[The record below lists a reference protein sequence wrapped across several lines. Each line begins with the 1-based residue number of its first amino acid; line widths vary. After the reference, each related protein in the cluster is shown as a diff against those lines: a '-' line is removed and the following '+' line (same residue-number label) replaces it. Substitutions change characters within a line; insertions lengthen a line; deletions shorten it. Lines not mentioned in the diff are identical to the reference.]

1 MDVRKVML
9 LVGALLIAA
18 VTALFARSMFAADAA
33 PIAAAAAAPLE
44 ASGPQ
49 VLVAKR
55 ALSAGTILSA
65 DMITFQ
71 PWPKGM
77 VESAYF
83 LKDATDLAKL
93 PGQVVRV
100 EIAAGQPVTQGTLVA
115 PNERGFLAASLG
127 VGMRAV
133 SISVT
138 ENTAVGGF
146 VFPGDRVDLML
157 TQEVTG
163 EGQSLRVTE
172 TIARNVRV
180 LAVDQTVDSTKKE
193 PKVVRT
199 VTMEVTPKL
208 AEKIAVSQTVGS
220 LALSLR
226 SLADTSYS
234 LDRAIAEGEVEVGAD
249 QTEKAD
255 RVLEQALARMPN
267 DKLSSFTTGAEVSRF
282 QPSNAPPQKADTA
295 PTGAAAATGPGSRN
309 AKPAPPP
316 IRVARGTETTEV
328 PIPTG
333 GS

>member
-9 LVGALLIAA
+9 LVGALLIAV
-18 VTALFARSMFAADAA
+18 VTALFARSMFASDAA
-33 PIAAAAAAPLE
+33 PISSAKAAPME
-44 ASGPQ
+44 AVGPQ

-65 DMITFQ
+65 DMVTFQ
-71 PWPKGM
+71 PWPKTM

-83 LKDATDLAKL
+83 LKDGTDLAKL

-100 EIAAGQPVTQGTLVA
+100 EVAAGQPVTQGSLVG
-115 PNERGFLAASLG
+115 PSERGFLAASLG
-127 VGMRAV
+127 AGMRAI

-199 VTMEVTPKL
+199 VTLEVTPKL

-226 SLADTSYS
+226 SLADTSTS
-234 LDRAIAEGEVEVGAD
+234 LDRAIADGDIQIGAD
-249 QTEKAD
+249 QTDKAD
-255 RVLEQALARMPN
+255 RAMELALARMPN
-267 DKLSSFTTGAEVSRF
+267 DKGSSFTTGAEVSRY
-282 QPSNAPPQKADTA
+282 QPSSAPPQKTDSAQGSGGQASA
-295 PTGAAAATGPGSRN
+295 PAGRN
-309 AKPAPPP
+309 AKPPPPP
-316 IRVARGTETTEV
+316 IRVARGTETVDV
-328 PIPTG
+328 PIPAG
-333 GS
+333 GF

>member
-1 MDVRKVML
+1 MDVRKIML
-9 LVGALLIAA
+9 LVGALLVAL
-18 VTALFARSMFAADAA
+18 VTALFARSMFASDSA
-33 PIAAAAAAPLE
+33 PIASAAAAPLE
-44 ASGPQ
+44 AMGPQ

-65 DMITFQ
+65 DMVTFQ

-77 VESAYF
+77 VDSAYF
-83 LKDATDLAKL
+83 LKAGTDLAKL

-100 EIAAGQPVTQGTLVA
+100 EVAAGQPVTQGSLVA
-115 PNERGFLAASLG
+115 PSDRGFLAASLG
-127 VGMRAV
+127 AGMRAV

-146 VFPGDRVDLML
+146 VFPGDRVDMML

-193 PKVVRT
+193 PKIVRT
-199 VTMEVTPKL
+199 VTLEVTPKL

-226 SLADTSYS
+226 SLADTSTG
-234 LDRAIAEGEVEVGAD
+234 LDRAIADGDIEVGAD
-249 QTEKAD
+249 QTDKAD
-255 RVLEQALARMPN
+255 RAMELALARMPN
-267 DKLSSFTTGAEVSRF
+267 DKSSTFTTGAEVSRY
-282 QPSNAPPQKADTA
+282 QPSNAPPQKSDSASA
-295 PTGAAAATGPGSRN
+295 SAGQNATPAGRN
-309 AKPAPPP
+309 AKPPPPP
-316 IRVARGTETTEV
+316 IRVARGTETVEV
-328 PIPTG
+328 SIPVG
-333 GS
+333 GF